1 MPCASRIEGEKMSYR
16 LSHAAIFAASL
27 MLAAP
32 APATAQT
39 DWDDV
44 EVKTVKVADGVYML
58 EGRGGNIGLCTG
70 EDGAFLVDDQY
81 APLTDKIKAAIAE
94 VSGNEVKFLLN
105 THWHGD
111 HTGGNENFGEAG
123 AIIFAHENVRKLMSK
138 GQFMKFFNQD
148 VPAASEGALPVVT
161 FTDALT
167 FRWNGEEIHV
177 FHVKNAHTDGD
188 AIVHFKRAN
197 VIHMGDTFFNGNYPY
212 IEAGTGGSIHGVI
225 AAAERVLAL
234 VTPETKI
241 IPGHGSLS
249 GPAELR
255 EYRDML
261 VAVRDR
267 ITMMM
272 NEGKSLVDIVAADPT
287 SDFDARWG
295 TGWIKADRWVPLV
308 YEGMT
313 GNAP

>member
-1 MPCASRIEGEKMSYR
+1 MSHR
-16 LSHAAIFAASL
+16 LSYAAV
-27 MLAAP
+27 LAACLILPGP

-39 DWDDV
+39 DWDEV
-44 EVKTVKVADGVYML
+44 EVKTVKVADGIYML

-70 EDGAFLVDDQY
+70 ADGAFLVDDQY

-94 VSGNEVKFLLN
+94 VSENEVKFILN

-111 HTGGNENFGEAG
+111 HTGGNENFGEVG
-123 AIIFAHENVRKLMSK
+123 AIIFAHENVRSLMSK
-138 GQFMKFFNQD
+138 GQFMKFFNRD
-148 VPAASEGALPVVT
+148 VPPASEGALPVVT

-167 FRWNGEEIHV
+167 FHWNGEEIHV
-177 FHVKNAHTDGD
+177 FHVDHAHTDGD
-188 AIVHFKRAN
+188 AIVHFKKAN
-197 VIHMGDTFFNGNYPY
+197 VIHMGDVFFNGNYPY
-212 IEAGTGGSIHGVI
+212 IDAGSGGSIHGVI
-225 AAAERVLAL
+225 DAAGRVLAL

-241 IPGHGSLS
+241 IPGHGPLG

-261 VAVRDR
+261 VTVRDR
-267 ITMMM
+267 ITMMI
-272 NEGKSLVDIVAADPT
+272 NEGKSLVDIVAAAPT
-287 SDFDARWG
+287 SDFDAKWG

-313 GNAP
+313 GKTQ

>member
-1 MPCASRIEGEKMSYR
+1 MSYR

-167 FRWNGEEIHV
+167 FHWNADEIHV
-177 FHVKNAHTDGD
+177 FHVKHAHTDGD

-212 IEAGTGGSIHGVI
+212 IDAGSGGSIHGVI

>member
-1 MPCASRIEGEKMSYR
+1 MSHR
-16 LSHAAIFAASL
+16 LPYAAI
-27 MLAAP
+27 LAACLMIA

-44 EVKTVKVADGVYML
+44 EVKTVKVAEGIYML

-70 EDGAFLVDDQY
+70 ADGAFLVDDQY
-81 APLTDKIKAAIAE
+81 APLTGKIKAAIAE
-94 VSGNEVKFLLN
+94 VSENEVKFLLN

-123 AIIFAHENVRKLMSK
+123 AIIFAHENVRSLMSK
-138 GQFMKFFNQD
+138 GQFMKFFNRD
-148 VPAASEGALPVVT
+148 VPPASEGALPVVT

-167 FRWNGEEIHV
+167 FHWNGEEIHV
-177 FHVKNAHTDGD
+177 FHVDHAHTDGD
-188 AIVHFKRAN
+188 AIVHFKKAN
-197 VIHMGDTFFNGNYPY
+197 VVHMGDTFFSGTYPY
-212 IEAGTGGSIHGVI
+212 IDAGSGGSIHGVI
-225 AAAERVLAL
+225 ETAERVLAL

-241 IPGHGSLS
+241 IPGHGPLG

-267 ITMMM
+267 ITMMI
-272 NEGKSLVDIVAADPT
+272 NEGKSLVDIVAAEPT
-287 SDFDARWG
+287 RDFDAKWG

-313 GNAP
+313 GKAE